1 MVGLP
6 ETKVSPQ
13 PNPTKQNNE
22 KETKWERKQELHN
35 EKRCCINIWRNHP
48 RGVSYN
54 YLFEKLPSLSKK
66 RIYKAVFNLKGYGN
80 SVTEKID
87 GTTYIFQKESSK

>member
-1 MVGLP
+1 MGRNKNSIMR
-6 ETKVSPQ
+6 KV
-13 PNPTKQNNE
+13 
-22 KETKWERKQELHN
+22 LYH
-35 EKRCCINIWRNHP
+35 IWRNHP

-87 GTTYIFQKESSK
+87 GTTYIFQKESSKVINEKLLVEAGLV